1 MKRSVPSNRRG
12 APRTGRWE
20 RKPEVR
26 EDEILDA
33 ALEVFA
39 VNGYRGTRLEQIG
52 QAAGVTKGTIYHYFT
67 SKEQLLLEAARRR
80 RSRVFAETEAVMANQ
95 AEPASVRLR
104 RGHHMAWHRWC
115 NPQSRQ
121 LLRLMI
127 SEVSVEAPAV
137 FKEWL
142 GEGFLRGIRMVADLI
157 EQGKKSGEFRP
168 DVDSEVT
175 ARVLNSGMLFHLL
188 LHFEMGLNDLAP
200 MDVERFID
208 SSLDSMLNGLWAG
221 QVSKTHSA
229 NPECAAVG
237 DWLET
242 GLALLQRGALNGV
255 LGNPAAPAQS
265 PPSTEAISP
274 SSGNG
279 KRQRGTSR

>member
-1 MKRSVPSNRRG
+1 
-12 APRTGRWE
+12 
-20 RKPEVR
+20 
-26 EDEILDA
+26 
-33 ALEVFA
+33 
-39 VNGYRGTRLEQIG
+39 
-52 QAAGVTKGTIYHYFT
+52 
-67 SKEQLLLEAARRR
+67 
-80 RSRVFAETEAVMANQ
+80 
-95 AEPASVRLR
+95 
-104 RGHHMAWHRWC
+104 MAWHRWC

-208 SSLDSMLNGLWAG
+208 ASLDSMLNGLWAG

-255 LGNPAAPAQS
+255 LGNTAAPAQS